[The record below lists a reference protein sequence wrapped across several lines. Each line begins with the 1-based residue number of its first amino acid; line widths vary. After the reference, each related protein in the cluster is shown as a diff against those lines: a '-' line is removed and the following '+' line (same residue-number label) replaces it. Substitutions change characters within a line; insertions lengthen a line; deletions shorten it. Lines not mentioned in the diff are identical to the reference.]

1 MKRNRFLRRIAGSRL
16 ELVAGLSLIGTSVRA
31 NVAFNLI
38 PESGTPQYAIDGFN
52 AAAQMWSSVLGNNIT
67 VNIQIGYASLGA
79 NVIGETSSA
88 FVEPGYAQTLQALAN
103 SRVSSDDY
111 SSYAHLQQGSS
122 YTRLINHTSD
132 NPSGANSATPYLDS
146 MNRVGMTTAT
156 AKALGLVEAG
166 TSLDAAIRFS
176 SDFNFDFN
184 HNGPIAPGA
193 MDFVGVAAHEIG
205 HALGFVSGVDDI
217 DYLGGVYSGDTFS
230 SNLLDLFRYSLLSL
244 SYGADVTDYTVDN
257 RDKFFSVDGGETMI
271 ALFADGVN
279 YGDGNQASHWKDN
292 LGLGIMDPTAA
303 YGEQLT
309 ISENDLRAFDV
320 LGFTI
325 VPEPN
330 VSALLI
336 AGFGVIVFGRRRID
350 S

>member
-1 MKRNRFLRRIAGSRL
+1 MKRNHFSRRIVRRWSGFFAAL
-16 ELVAGLSLIGTSVRA
+16 CLIATGVRA

-79 NVIGETSSA
+79 TVIGETSSA
-88 FVEPGYAQTLQALAN
+88 FVESSYAQTLQALAN

-111 SSYAHLQQGSS
+111 ASYAHLQQGSS

-132 NPSGANSATPYLDS
+132 NPNGANSATPYLDS
-146 MNRVGMTTAT
+146 MSRVGMTTAT
-156 AKALGLVEAG
+156 AKALGLADTG
-166 TSLDAAIRFS
+166 ASLDATIRFS

-217 DYLGGVYSGDTFS
+217 DYLGGVYNGDTFS

-244 SYGADVTDYTVDN
+244 SYGEGVTDYTADN
-257 RDKFFSVDGGETMI
+257 RDKFFSVDGGATAI

-303 YGEQLT
+303 YGERLT
-309 ISENDLRAFDV
+309 ISQNDLRGFDV

-330 VSALLI
+330 VSALLTV
-336 AGFGVIVFGRRRID
+336 GFGVILFQRKRRD
-350 S
+350 